1 LRDWLEKEGR
11 RYYPRLLKYVSIT
24 LVEAGNA
31 VLAVFD
37 ETLQKEALVRLTE
50 RETDLVRDGFINKEM
65 TTVILR
71 AGVKEVTHIPLLYL
85 FNLSL
90 LPFSLRSSLLEPFI
104 STLDIP
110 LLYLL
115 SDLFFCNFP
124 FCAISILHFSLLSS
138 SSVSYAFL
146 NHSS

>member
-1 LRDWLEKEGR
+1 
-11 RYYPRLLKYVSIT
+11 LKYVSIT

-71 AGVKEVTHIPLLYL
+71 AGVKEVTHISLLHL
-85 FNLSL
+85 FDLSTS
-90 LPFSLRSSLLEPFI
+90 LPFSFFLTISLFLIFPI
-104 STLDIP
+104 LS
-110 LLYLL
+110 YLL
-115 SDLFFCNFP
+115 FP
-124 FCAISILHFSLLSS
+124 TISFIALHF
-138 SSVSYAFL
+138 
-146 NHSS
+146 

>member
-1 LRDWLEKEGR
+1 M
-11 RYYPRLLKYVSIT
+11 SIT

-71 AGVKEVTHIPLLYL
+71 AGVKEVTHI
-85 FNLSL
+85 SL
-90 LPFSLRSSLLEPFI
+90 LS
-104 STLDIP
+104 
-110 LLYLL
+110 L
-115 SDLFFCNFP
+115 SDLSTSLPYSFLFISLFLTFP
-124 FCAISILHFSLLSS
+124 FLSHLLFPTISFI
-138 SSVSYAFL
+138 AL
-146 NHSS
+146 NF

>member
-1 LRDWLEKEGR
+1 M
-11 RYYPRLLKYVSIT
+11 SIT

-71 AGVKEVTHIPLLYL
+71 AGVKEVTHI
-85 FNLSL
+85 SL
-90 LPFSLRSSLLEPFI
+90 LS
-104 STLDIP
+104 
-110 LLYLL
+110 L
-115 SDLFFCNFP
+115 SDLSTSLPYSFFLFVFLFLTFP
-124 FCAISILHFSLLSS
+124 FLSHLLFPTISFIALHS
-138 SSVSYAFL
+138 
-146 NHSS
+146 

>member
-1 LRDWLEKEGR
+1 
-11 RYYPRLLKYVSIT
+11 LKYVSIT

-71 AGVKEVTHIPLLYL
+71 AGVKEVTHIPLLS
-85 FNLSL
+85 LSDISTA
-90 LPFSLRSSLLEPFI
+90 LPFSFLLFVPLFLTFPFL
-104 STLDIP
+104 S
-110 LLYLL
+110 YLL
-115 SDLFFCNFP
+115 FP
-124 FCAISILHFSLLSS
+124 TISL
-138 SSVSYAFL
+138 
-146 NHSS
+146 

>member
-1 LRDWLEKEGR
+1 M
-11 RYYPRLLKYVSIT
+11 LKYVSIT

-50 RETDLVRDGFINKEM
+50 RETDLVKDGFINKEM

-71 AGVKEVTHIPLLYL
+71 AGVKEVSY
-85 FNLSL
+85 S
-90 LPFSLRSSLLEPFI
+90 
-104 STLDIP
+104 

-115 SDLFFCNFP
+115 LFLCLVTSFF
-124 FCAISILHFSLLSS
+124 FSP
-138 SSVSYAFL
+138 
-146 NHSS
+146 

>member
-1 LRDWLEKEGR
+1 M
-11 RYYPRLLKYVSIT
+11 SIT

-85 FNLSL
+85 LNLSL
-90 LPFSLRSSLLEPFI
+90 L
-104 STLDIP
+104 
-110 LLYLL
+110 
-115 SDLFFCNFP
+115 
-124 FCAISILHFSLLSS
+124 HFSL
-138 SSVSYAFL
+138 
-146 NHSS
+146 

>member
-1 LRDWLEKEGR
+1 
-11 RYYPRLLKYVSIT
+11 LKYVSIT

-71 AGVKEVTHIPLLYL
+71 AGVKEVTHNPFFLLSTPLSDHLLNSPLLL
-85 FNLSL
+85 TLIL
-90 LPFSLRSSLLEPFI
+90 LILI
-104 STLDIP
+104 K
-110 LLYLL
+110 
-115 SDLFFCNFP
+115 
-124 FCAISILHFSLLSS
+124 AISLCDLKDKL
-138 SSVSYAFL
+138 
-146 NHSS
+146 